1 MQYIWSEQGQ
11 LPVQAQ
17 RIRHDVFMQE
27 QGFCDEF
34 DAFDKKSWH
43 VLLQTNGKTIG
54 CLQRCQRRLKRCT
67 HFAGV
72 L

>member
-17 RIRHDVFMQE
+17 RIRRDVFMQE

-34 DAFDKKSWH
+34 DAVDKKAGMFCCKRMARP
-43 VLLQTNGKTIG
+43 LAQRG
-54 CLQRCQRRLKRCT
+54 CSGSRIM
-67 HFAGV
+67 
-72 L
+72 